1 MAGGLLSA
9 AVVAAAGHASHSAGC
24 VVPRREFLDGRINDW
39 ATAAQLGNA
48 GTATEAYAVFPRGRR
63 AQYYVLQASPG
74 DMIRARVSVPAGWLS
89 RAAGRAVKGSP
100 ARLAIAVVGPGLPPG
115 RPPAPV
121 VMDKGD
127 GVVRSQPAPASLRRA
142 DAAAGFRTEAW
153 VQVRAPERGRYTLV
167 VTSPHQAAGAYR
179 LAVEGRC
186 GLDLDAIV
194 GLPLGWFQADYFL
207 WPARAVARL
216 VAVLLGLGGILGLL
230 MLRQQRLGPA
240 GPPG

>member
-1 MAGGLLSA
+1 MADGLLSA
-9 AVVAAAGHASHSAGC
+9 AVVAAAGHASYSAGC
-24 VVPRREFLDGRINDW
+24 VVPRREFVDRRISDW

-48 GTATEAYAVFPRGRR
+48 GTATEAYAVFPRGKR
-63 AQYYVLQASPG
+63 AQYYVLQASRG
-74 DMIRARVSVPAGWLS
+74 AWIRARVSVPAGWLAK
-89 RAAGRAVKGSP
+89 AAGRAAKGSP

-115 RPPAPV
+115 LPPAPV
-121 VMDKGD
+121 GMSKGD
-127 GVVRSQPAPASLRRA
+127 GVVRSEPAPASLRRA

-167 VTSPHQAAGAYR
+167 VTSSHQAAGAYR

-186 GLDLDAIV
+186 DLGLGTIA
-194 GLPLGWFQADYFL
+194 GLPIGWFQADYFL

-216 VAVLLGLGGILGLL
+216 VVVLLGLGGILGLWA
-230 MLRQQRLGPA
+230 LRQQRVGPA